1 MNTCRRIFLWL
12 TCLGALLASCYGQE
26 TNVQPPTIKVDYA
39 RQKDLKR
46 TARRLGVNIER
57 LTNLRTALKEATEL
71 ALRQD
76 PPMAND
82 YVPIARQWIQANRK
96 EALPVIA
103 SMIEQVSKRAQMAE
117 DLAFYRQCT
126 TQGQQLLYMLFDLD
140 MERARQIADLWP
152 APSAKLGQ
160 AGEQALIQ
168 FQSELNAR
176 LLSQGSGSLADGAY
190 TPYVQ
195 PQVSATLPFAPRL
208 SVAAALAAANQKE
221 KARAVLDQAIADLG
235 NRPPDPSKNNEYE
248 AFLRGMVS
256 FYPERCPDA
265 LEAYKSL
272 LSRQDNSVNPGVI
285 YVLGEDR
292 VSLNP
297 AEAATLNM
305 VRALYGRPELAAKIL
320 SSDPGLRAKLDQ
332 LGGID
337 NILSPSPLSSAPAP
351 KFYPAN
357 NPPPV
362 MAATLPGAAPNNLQN
377 SAAPEKPLNPS
388 ELLRSLRGKA
398 ELNPVAVRRKL
409 ADTCQKKEHFP
420 VLISLAQVA
429 NYTDPDLSSIALDVA
444 HGLLPAFE
452 SLQQRS
458 SSLRSL
464 ISALRQIEG
473 EVDPTLLREGFILV
487 TELREEEKNKEQAAA
502 PTSSGAGGLH
512 PSDDFELFLI
522 AQNALDDFGAALS
535 RVHAIE
541 DEYVR
546 IKALLQ
552 IAQALTA
559 YN

>member
-1 MNTCRRIFLWL
+1 MFRMTH
-12 TCLGALLASCYGQE
+12 
-26 TNVQPPTIKVDYA
+26 
-39 RQKDLKR
+39 
-46 TARRLGVNIER
+46 
-57 LTNLRTALKEATEL
+57 
-71 ALRQD
+71 
-76 PPMAND
+76 
-82 YVPIARQWIQANRK
+82 
-96 EALPVIA
+96 
-103 SMIEQVSKRAQMAE
+103 QMK
-117 DLAFYRQCT
+117 F
-126 TQGQQLLYMLFDLD
+126 
-140 MERARQIADLWP
+140 
-152 APSAKLGQ
+152 
-160 AGEQALIQ
+160 
-168 FQSELNAR
+168 
-176 LLSQGSGSLADGAY
+176 
-190 TPYVQ
+190 V
-195 PQVSATLPFAPRL
+195 
-208 SVAAALAAANQKE
+208 
-221 KARAVLDQAIADLG
+221 
-235 NRPPDPSKNNEYE
+235 
-248 AFLRGMVS
+248 
-256 FYPERCPDA
+256 
-265 LEAYKSL
+265 
-272 LSRQDNSVNPGVI
+272 VNPP
-285 YVLGEDR
+285 R
-292 VSLNP
+292 
-297 AEAATLNM
+297 
-305 VRALYGRPELAAKIL
+305 
-320 SSDPGLRAKLDQ
+320 
-332 LGGID
+332 
-337 NILSPSPLSSAPAP
+337 SPSPLSSAPAP
-351 KFYPAN
+351 KSYPAN